1 MRHRGQLK
9 NGLSV
14 SHKKTSS
21 FSFPRQAHSGVLRA
35 RNGRLAATVICCL
48 WVAAVC
54 GTVAADDWAT
64 YRHDVRR
71 GGATEETVGPEL
83 TLQWQYSPTHPP
95 KPAWPLP
102 AEELPRMHEDCVYAV
117 AVADGRVYFGSS
129 VTNEVVCMDA
139 ASGEKQWSF
148 FTEGPVRLAPT
159 VDTGRV
165 YFGSDDGH
173 VYCLRA
179 KNGKLVW
186 KYRPG
191 PSDEKVI
198 GNGRMISLWPV
209 RTSVLV
215 DNGQAMFTAGV
226 FPYEGLYIC
235 CVDAED
241 GSEIWTNDT
250 IGDQAHALEFGG
262 MSPHGYL
269 VASSEVLYVPSG
281 RSTPAGFDRRNGEF
295 LFYSTPG
302 AKRGGTWTLLDE
314 DQLIAGVEAAG
325 FPTKIAY
332 SAKTGAPR
340 GTAYAWFPGIDMA
353 LTPEVSY
360 VLTRDGMFAID
371 RAVHAEAEKEG
382 KKLEYEREKLTAE
395 IESLR
400 TQRARAE
407 GDAREILD
415 KQVQECFDKIG
426 GLDREGQRLKEST
439 IKWRYEKKGLNALI
453 VAGDAVFAGG
463 QNVVLGLDAR
473 TGAEAWQTEVA
484 GRAAG
489 LAASGGRLLVS
500 TDEGPVY
507 CFGEQPVSDLRS
519 FRPVTNDSPY
529 SDDKFA
535 AVYES
540 AASRIVE
547 ETGIDKGYCV
557 VLDCGEGRLAFE
569 LAKRT
574 HLKII
579 GIEPNADK
587 CSKARA
593 CLGAAGLLGSR
604 VVVEPW
610 QVADLPEGFAN
621 LIVSDGMLRTGKSA
635 IAPEEWSRL
644 LRPWGGTAL
653 LGEQKT
659 VNGPLEGAGNWT
671 QQFANPQNTACSDDE
686 RVNGP
691 LGILWFGDPGPKG
704 MVERHGNAQSP
715 VSFNGRLFVQGEER
729 ILAVDAFNGTLLWER
744 DLPGAVRVWVKGDAG
759 NLVVTADGL
768 YVAAHDKC
776 HRLDPATGE
785 TIRVYEIPGLAD
797 DDYRRWGYVSVVGNV
812 LYGSAATPFGD
823 DYAGFWDTFV
833 EDGKWKELDSIPP
846 RYARVYDRLRPQFP
860 VPDENLWMALERHGA
875 LYGPMVRFPRG
886 GEFTQ
891 KGAVSP
897 SIMTSNRIF
906 AMDTETGGL
915 LWMHKGNQI
924 ANVTL
929 SLGDGK
935 LFFAESVITPEQ
947 RTQALEDR
955 RKLIAAGVYKEREG
969 VLEELEAAKKKL
981 DAILASGRPYDREN
995 VTYPV
1000 RSLAAEL
1007 FREEVEE
1014 GSLGYEDADVRVA
1027 VALDALTGEKRW
1039 EKVVDLTGCCGDLM
1053 GTAYGHG
1060 MMYFFG
1066 NFGNHD
1072 AWRFR
1077 DGWLKWRRITAL
1089 SAENGDMVWSRP
1101 LNYRTRPVLMADRI
1115 IIEPRACDPY
1125 TGEILTRSHP
1135 VTGQDVPW
1143 EFLRPGHTCGITAAS
1158 AAGLFY
1164 RSACTAFYDL
1174 ERDRGVTIFGGYR
1187 PGCAISLIPA
1197 SGLLLSPEASA
1208 GCTCSY
1214 PIRSSVA
1221 LVRKPERT
1229 QPWTVYVTPGDNRPA
1244 KHLAVNFGAVAD
1256 MKAEDGTVW
1265 FAYPNP
1271 ITRIYTHFPNY
1282 GVKFDL
1288 HGEVLEG
1295 MGYFCRDH
1303 KGAVLAG
1310 ADKPW
1315 LFTSGCVGLVR
1326 CSLPLID
1333 ASAGQAPGVYTVRLG
1348 FKAQD
1353 GDQPKQRV
1361 FDVRIQGKTV
1371 LDRFDIVKAEAGR
1384 QEGVVQEFAGVQV
1397 TDDLALELIPKEPN
1411 PDAAHAPVIN
1421 FIEVVREDT
1430 PGGVNV
1436 ASAP

>member
-1 MRHRGQLK
+1 MHHRGQLK
-9 NGLSV
+9 SGLSW
-14 SHKKTSS
+14 SCS
-21 FSFPRQAHSGVLRA
+21 
-35 RNGRLAATVICCL
+35 GRLAVAAICCL
-48 WVAAVC
+48 WIAVAC
-54 GTVAADDWAT
+54 GNVAADDWAT

-71 GGATEETVGPEL
+71 GGATEETVGPKL
-83 TLQWQYSPTHPP
+83 SLQWQYTPTHAP

-102 AEELPRMHEDCVYAV
+102 AEELPRMHEDCIYAMV
-117 AVADGRVYFGSS
+117 IAGDCVYFGSS

-139 ASGEKQWSF
+139 ASGDKRWSF
-148 FTEGPVRLAPT
+148 FAEGPVRLAPT
-159 VDTGRV
+159 VDEGRV
-165 YFGSDDGH
+165 YFGSDDGY
-173 VYCLRA
+173 VYCLLA
-179 KNGKLVW
+179 KTGELVW

-215 DNGQAMFTAGV
+215 DNGQAMFAAGV
-226 FPYEGLYIC
+226 FPYEGLYIS

-250 IGDQAHALEFGG
+250 VGDQAHALEFGG

-281 RSTPAGFDRRNGEF
+281 RSTPAGFDRTNGEF

-302 AKRGGTWTLLDE
+302 AKRGGTWALLDE
-314 DQLIAGVEAAG
+314 DQLIVGVEEAG
-325 FPTKIAY
+325 FPVKLRYDAE
-332 SAKTGAPR
+332 SGAQR
-340 GTAYAWFPGIDMA
+340 GDAYAWFPGIDMA
-353 LTPEVSY
+353 LTPEVTY
-360 VLTRDGMFAID
+360 VLTKDGIFALD
-371 RAVHAEAEKEG
+371 RAKYAEAKKAG
-382 KKLEYEREKLTAE
+382 RKLDHNIKKLTDEAA
-395 IESLR
+395 SLR
-400 TQRARAE
+400 VQRTRAE
-407 GDAREILD
+407 EAAREGLD
-415 KQVQECFDKIG
+415 GQIGECSDKIAE
-426 GLDREGQRLKEST
+426 LAAEKKQLKDST
-439 IKWRYEKKGLNALI
+439 VRWRYEKKGLNALI

-463 QNVVLGLDAR
+463 QDVVLGLDGR
-473 TGAEAWQTEVA
+473 TGAEVWQAEVA

-489 LAASGGRLLVS
+489 LAASGGRLVVS
-500 TDEGPVY
+500 TDEGPIY
-507 CFGEQPVSDLRS
+507 CYGAQPVSEPGSL
-519 FRPVTNDSPY
+519 RPVANDSPY
-529 SDDKFA
+529 PDDKFA
-535 AVYES
+535 ALYAS

-557 VLDCGEGRLAFE
+557 VLDCGDGQLAFE

-574 HLKII
+574 ELKIV
-579 GIEPNADK
+579 GIEPNTDK
-587 CSKARA
+587 RSKARA

-604 VVVEPW
+604 IVVEPW
-610 QVADLPEGFAN
+610 PVADLPKNFAN
-621 LIVSDGMLRTGKSA
+621 LIVSDEMVRSGKSA
-635 IAPEEWSRL
+635 VSPDEWSRL

-659 VNGPLEGAGNWT
+659 VNGPLEGAGDWT
-671 QQFANPQNTACSDDE
+671 QQFGNPQNTACSEDE

-715 VSFNGRLFVQGEER
+715 VSINGRLFVQGEER
-729 ILAVDAFNGTLLWER
+729 VLAVDAFNGTLLWER
-744 DLPGAVRVWVKGDAG
+744 DLPGAVRVKVKGDAG
-759 NLVVTADGL
+759 NLVATEDGL
-768 YVAAHDKC
+768 YVAAHEKC
-776 HRLDPATGE
+776 YRLDPATGE
-785 TIRVYEIPGLAD
+785 TMREYEIPGSAD
-797 DDYRRWGYVSVVGNV
+797 SDYRRWGYVSVVGKI
-812 LYGSAATPFGD
+812 LYGSAATPLRD
-823 DYAGFWDTFV
+823 DYAGFWHTFV
-833 EDGKWKELDSIPP
+833 EDGKWKELDTIPP
-846 RYARVYDRLRPQFP
+846 RYKRLYDRLRPGFP
-860 VPDENLWMALERHGA
+860 VPDENLWMALERYGA
-875 LYGPMVRFPRG
+875 LYYPMASFPRG

-891 KGAVSP
+891 KHAVTSGM
-897 SIMTSNRIF
+897 MTSDRIF
-906 AMDTETGGL
+906 ALDTETGDL
-915 LWMHKGNQI
+915 LWMHKGDKV

-929 SLGDGK
+929 SIGEGK
-935 LFFAESVITPEQ
+935 LFFAESAITPEQ

-955 RKLIAAGVYKEREG
+955 RKLTADGVYEERQG
-969 VLEELEAAKKKL
+969 ILEDLEVAKAKMEK
-981 DAILASGRPYDREN
+981 ILASGRPHDKEQ
-995 VTYPV
+995 VTYPS

-1007 FREEVEE
+1007 FKEEVEE
-1014 GSLGYEDADVRVA
+1014 GDLSYEDADVRIA
-1027 VALDALTGEKRW
+1027 VALDAETGEKLW
-1039 EKVVDLTGCCGDLM
+1039 EKAVDLTGCCGDYM
-1053 GTAYGHG
+1053 GTASGHG
-1060 MMYFFG
+1060 MVYFFG

-1125 TGEILTRSHP
+1125 TGDILTRSHP

-1164 RSACTAFYDL
+1164 RSACTAFYDI
-1174 ERDRGVTIFGGYR
+1174 EKDRGVTIFGGYR
-1187 PGCAISLIPA
+1187 PGCAISVIPA

-1229 QPWTVYVTPGDNRPA
+1229 QPWTVYVTPGAMRPA
-1244 KHLAVNFGAVAD
+1244 KHFAINFGAAAD
-1256 MKAEDGTVW
+1256 MKADDGTVW

-1271 ITRIYTHFPNY
+1271 VTRIYTHFPHY

-1288 HGEVLEG
+1288 HDEVLEG

-1303 KGAVLAG
+1303 KGDLLAG
-1310 ADKPW
+1310 ADNPW
-1315 LFTSGCVGLVR
+1315 LYTSGCVGLVR

-1333 ASAGQAPGVYTVRLG
+1333 ASEGQAPGIYTVRIG

-1353 GDQPKQRV
+1353 GDQPNQRV
-1361 FDVRIQGKTV
+1361 FDIQIQGKTV
-1371 LDRFDIVKAEAGR
+1371 LDSFDIVKAAVGRDEA
-1384 QEGVVQEFAGVQV
+1384 VVQEFAGVQV
-1397 TDDLALELIPKEPN
+1397 TDDLAVELISKAPN
-1411 PDAAHAPVIN
+1411 PDADHAPVIS

-1430 PGGVNV
+1430 AG
-1436 ASAP
+1436 AP